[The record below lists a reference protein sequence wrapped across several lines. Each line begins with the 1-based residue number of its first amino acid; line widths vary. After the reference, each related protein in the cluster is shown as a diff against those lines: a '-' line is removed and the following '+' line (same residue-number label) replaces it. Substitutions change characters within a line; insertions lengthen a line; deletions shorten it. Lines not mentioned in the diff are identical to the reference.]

1 MKVIDK
7 ELIMNKVALCLVSLS
22 LLAVAAPVQASPT
35 AHQAFEIA
43 PVALAEQGLL
53 VAAGNNSR
61 FSFWPKRDTPKDR
74 RSMSDK
80 MEHSRRVKESKKQRR
95 EQERRAKEEKNANRQ
110 PADDKDKP
118 AG

>member
-1 MKVIDK
+1 M
-7 ELIMNKVALCLVSLS
+7 
-22 LLAVAAPVQASPT
+22 AAPVQASPT

-43 PVALAEQGLL
+43 PVALAEQGVL

-74 RSMSDK
+74 RSMSQKMADK
-80 MEHSRRVKESKKQRR
+80 MRAQPPRERKQKAAPRAR
-95 EQERRAKEEKNANRQ
+95 AAAKEEKNANRQ
-110 PADDKDKP
+110 PADDQDKP

>member
-1 MKVIDK
+1 
-7 ELIMNKVALCLVSLS
+7 MNKAALCLVSLS
-22 LLAVAAPVQASPT
+22 LLAVAAPVQAAP

-43 PVALAEQGLL
+43 PVTLAEQGVL

-74 RSMSDK
+74 RSMSQKMADK

-95 EQERRAKEEKNANRQ
+95 EQEQRAKEEKNANRQ

>member
-1 MKVIDK
+1 
-7 ELIMNKVALCLVSLS
+7 
-22 LLAVAAPVQASPT
+22 
-35 AHQAFEIA
+35 
-43 PVALAEQGLL
+43 
-53 VAAGNNSR
+53 
-61 FSFWPKRDTPKDR
+61 
-74 RSMSDK
+74 MSQKMADK

>member
-1 MKVIDK
+1 
-7 ELIMNKVALCLVSLS
+7 MNKVALCLVSLS

-43 PVALAEQGLL
+43 PVTLAEQGVL

-74 RSMSDK
+74 RSMSQKMADK

>member
-1 MKVIDK
+1 
-7 ELIMNKVALCLVSLS
+7 
-22 LLAVAAPVQASPT
+22 
-35 AHQAFEIA
+35 
-43 PVALAEQGLL
+43 
-53 VAAGNNSR
+53 
-61 FSFWPKRDTPKDR
+61 
-74 RSMSDK
+74 